1 MCNKLSNT
9 FNPGMLLE
17 FLKKKMS
24 QTKQSAASTITQAQ
38 NVQVDSQTVEF
49 DKDFISKMENA
60 PHVSEV
66 SIDAMVLL
74 KMMNHCTEKVP
85 IQVAGQLLG
94 LDNGGVL
101 EITNCFPFPSYS
113 DSMFSKLFLFCFDL
127 FCLSIQY

>member
-1 MCNKLSNT
+1 
-9 FNPGMLLE
+9 
-17 FLKKKMS
+17 MS
-24 QTKQSAASTITQAQ
+24 QKQSAASTITQAQ
-38 NVQVDSQTVEF
+38 IPVEVVSNTVDF

-101 EITNCFPFPSYS
+101 EVTNCFPFPSSYS
-113 DSMFSKLFLFCFDL
+113 DSMYYCY
-127 FCLSIQY
+127 SILLEY